1 MYRLYRLLL
10 ARTSLYRFM
19 MPFSWIKDR
28 HFDHYRGIMP
38 ARLHSC
44 TTFEKGCG
52 IVAQQGSRTANMENL
67 EAKIAVPKLNS
78 FEQQVVTVIY
88 TEQCISLRA
97 CFPCHSCSLRLPEL
111 GSRHCKRRW
120 GTVRTRPSL
129 WACEAIGWGAHT
141 CMIYLFCQARGKNM
155 CLYMTRKCRKVLLP
169 KKQKHAK
176 RNAHMFKSK
185 VALNWVFIPKVL
197 NHILVRVTTSSD
209 GTSRLWFL
217 SRALV
222 SKTYACDRLYIVYI
236 YIYMYI
242 YLLHKWPSK

>member
-1 MYRLYRLLL
+1 
-10 ARTSLYRFM
+10 
-19 MPFSWIKDR
+19 
-28 HFDHYRGIMP
+28 
-38 ARLHSC
+38 
-44 TTFEKGCG
+44 
-52 IVAQQGSRTANMENL
+52 
-67 EAKIAVPKLNS
+67 
-78 FEQQVVTVIY
+78 
-88 TEQCISLRA
+88 
-97 CFPCHSCSLRLPEL
+97 
-111 GSRHCKRRW
+111 
-120 GTVRTRPSL
+120 
-129 WACEAIGWGAHT
+129 
-141 CMIYLFCQARGKNM
+141 M

-236 YIYMYI
+236 YIY
-242 YLLHKWPSK
+242 LLHKWPSK